1 MSRHGA
7 KTACDKGCMR
17 AHAPRR
23 SRGEPVIQW
32 EIARASLLNIASV
45 LMTGRFSTA
54 C

>member
-7 KTACDKGCMR
+7 KTTRQNGCMR

-23 SRGEPVIQW
+23 SRGEQEIQQQ
-32 EIARASLLNIASV
+32 IARASLLNIASV
-45 LMTGRFSTA
+45 VMTGRFSTA

>member
-7 KTACDKGCMR
+7 KSARHTDCMR

-23 SRGEPVIQW
+23 LRGEQAIQR
-32 EIARASLLNIASV
+32 EIARASLLNIPSV
-45 LMTGRFSTA
+45 VMAGRFSTA

>member
-7 KTACDKGCMR
+7 KTARHKGCMR

-23 SRGEPVIQW
+23 SHGEPVIRRK
-32 EIARASLLNIASV
+32 IACASLLNIASV
-45 LMTGRFSTA
+45 ITTGHFSTA

>member
-7 KTACDKGCMR
+7 NTARHKGCMR

-23 SRGEPVIQW
+23 LRGEPVIQRK
-32 EIARASLLNIASV
+32 IARANLLNVASV
-45 LMTGRFSTA
+45 IMTGPFSTA